1 MIPID
6 ILQQT
11 EQRYANRSAERT
23 QTEYKLR
30 TGSKLLV
37 DDPERVDAR
46 IRRLRRGGFNYYLAE
61 LATPPRGASTMRE
74 SPPSGSGFSGT
85 ESESSETPT
94 THTPT
99 VSWRPEPRRA
109 TDFVFS
115 RDIPVENIH
124 FAVAPPENILVD
136 IDARERI
143 LDKNNLMS
151 INYLE
156 RGLRVSRS
164 VARIRI
170 RSAQGQTLGFG
181 TGFMVSPQLLL
192 TNNHVLP
199 TARDASFSLAE
210 FNFQDDLTGR
220 LQPTSVFALAPE
232 VFFTTNEGLDFT
244 LVAVKEKARE
254 GSGDLSELS
263 FFGWN
268 KLIEEE
274 GKAILGEYLN
284 IIQHPNGEP
293 KQLALRENQFVDLL
307 DNFIHYKTDTAP
319 GSSGSPVFNDQW
331 EIVGLHHSGVPRK
344 DGQGRI
350 LARDGSVWQRAMGE
364 HKVHWIANEG
374 VRISRLIKHIKQ
386 LALNDAQRRLRKDLL
401 EKESPLASVRNEA
414 SDNPSPQQATTP
426 VFSSQPRI
434 ENGNAVWTL
443 PLQVSIRL
451 GAESGETSFATGTT
465 PPPDDRPSTNGNSAG
480 PVTTV
485 SHPSESPLPDP
496 TTNSDLGD
504 ALAEVRRARSKKYY
518 DAAQDKTDRN
528 QYYVDLPDNLTP
540 ADFFRRLHK
549 LLEKTHKTQPR
560 YKPTTH
566 VYPWVD
572 LQPNLKLRSIYS
584 GIEYDPEVIIQEDFR
599 IDQERSARLQEK
611 MMSES
616 FFGAE
621 RMAEELDL
629 LEAALPYNCEHVV
642 PQSWFEKREPMRG
655 DIHHLF
661 ACESE
666 CNSFR
671 GNIPYFDFS
680 DFEEAVREECGMRVG
695 NKFEPGAGK
704 GTVARAVLYFL
715 LRYPGEI
722 NRTATEYEADRI
734 AILLQWH
741 KDNKVTDY
749 ERHRNQAIFKVQG
762 NRNPLI
768 DHPEWAAQIDFLKG
782 LG

>member
-1 MIPID
+1 MIPTD
-6 ILQQT
+6 ILKQT
-11 EQRYANRSAERT
+11 EERYVGRSSERI

-37 DDPERVDAR
+37 DNPERVDAR

-61 LATPPRGASTMRE
+61 LATPPRGAFTVKD
-74 SPPSGSGFSGT
+74 SPASSGFSGS

-94 THTPT
+94 THVPPSLRPDLRLTTDFAFSHAIPAENIRFTVPRTPT
-99 VSWRPEPRRA
+99 
-109 TDFVFS
+109 
-115 RDIPVENIH
+115 
-124 FAVAPPENILVD
+124 ENIL
-136 IDARERI
+136 IDMDALARERI
-143 LDKNNLMS
+143 IDKNNLMS

-164 VARIRI
+164 VARIRV
-170 RSAQGQTLGFG
+170 RSVQGQTLGFG

-199 TARDASFSLAE
+199 TDRDASFSFAE

-220 LQPTSVFALAPE
+220 LLPTSVFALAPE
-232 VFFTTNEGLDFT
+232 VFFTTSEGLDFT

-254 GSGDLSELS
+254 GSGDLSELRL
-263 FFGWN
+263 FGWN

-344 DGQGRI
+344 DVDGHI
-350 LARDGSVWQRAMGE
+350 LARDGSVWQPAMGE
-364 HKVHWIANEG
+364 HKIHWIANEG
-374 VRISRLIKHIKQ
+374 VRISRLIEHLKR

-401 EKESPLASVRNEA
+401 EKESPLASMRNEA
-414 SDNPSPQQATTP
+414 SDQNAFAGSSGPSRQQATTP

-434 ENGNAVWTL
+434 KDGNAVWTL

-451 GAESGETSFATGTT
+451 GAEPVEHSFATATT
-465 PPPDDRPSTNGNSAG
+465 PSSDDRPATNGNAG
-480 PVTTV
+480 PTPVV
-485 SHPSESPLPDP
+485 SPPSESPLTDP
-496 TTNSDLGD
+496 TTNSDLAD

-518 DAAQDKTDRN
+518 EAAQDETDRD

-540 ADFFRRLHK
+540 AEFFLRLHK
-549 LLEKTHKTQPR
+549 LLEKTHKNQPK
-560 YKPTTH
+560 YKPATH

-572 LQPNLKLRSIYS
+572 LQPNLKLRSVYS

-599 IDQERSARLQEK
+599 IDRERTARLQEN

-616 FFGAE
+616 FFGTE
-621 RMAEELDL
+621 RMADELDL
-629 LEAALPYNCEHVV
+629 LEAVLPYNCEHVV
-642 PQSWFEKREPMRG
+642 PQSWFEKQEPRRG

-661 ACESE
+661 ACESG

-671 GNIPYFDFS
+671 GNTPYFDFR
-680 DFEEAVREECGMRVG
+680 DFGGGSA
-695 NKFEPGAGK
+695 
-704 GTVARAVLYFL
+704 
-715 LRYPGEI
+715 
-722 NRTATEYEADRI
+722 
-734 AILLQWH
+734 
-741 KDNKVTDY
+741 
-749 ERHRNQAIFKVQG
+749 
-762 NRNPLI
+762 
-768 DHPEWAAQIDFLKG
+768 
-782 LG
+782 